1 MILYSIVPAEIVF
14 GGANKVTCN
23 YQEIEYLG
31 EKVIVTP
38 LSNNEYEIVR
48 IISTS
53 PKSYL
58 DPRLQPGNR
67 IKATWNESVVNN
79 GNS

>member
-1 MILYSIVPAEIVF
+1 MILYSIVPVEIVF
-14 GGANKVTCN
+14 DGGDEVANK

-31 EKVIVTP
+31 EKVVVSP
-38 LSNNEYEIVR
+38 LTNNEYEIVR

-67 IKATWNESVVNN
+67 IKATWNESVVKN
-79 GNS
+79 